1 MKRRLVLARALLH
14 DPDII
19 LLDEPMLGVDVH
31 GKHVLWDHIKEL
43 KESGKTFIVNTN
55 DMLEAEV
62 LFERLVITNPAS
74 ICGPPSQPYCEF
86 PLVS

>member
-62 LFERLVITNPAS
+62 LFERLVIIDPAS
-74 ICGPPSQPYCEF
+74 ICGPPSQLYCEF